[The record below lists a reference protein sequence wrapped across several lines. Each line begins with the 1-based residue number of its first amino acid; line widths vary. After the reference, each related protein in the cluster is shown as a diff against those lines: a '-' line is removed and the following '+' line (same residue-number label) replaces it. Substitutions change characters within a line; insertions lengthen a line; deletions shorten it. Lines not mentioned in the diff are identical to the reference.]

1 MPLGF
6 AEVNLFTEVIAKNFP
21 KDKKLFGKEEILFIM
36 SEMTSAEKYNN
47 NPVRKKA
54 SPHKVFKY
62 FIRYCLYRN
71 LANFDTLILLTGDKG
86 VGKSSFAIMM
96 AREWCRL
103 IGVKF
108 DPGKFIAYTNQQ
120 VQDKVQELAR
130 FMPLICDESVLFCSS
145 ENWNKRE
152 NKDLKLRL
160 AQVRTKHLFYILCF
174 PLKVAKVDKSY
185 LDSFVNY
192 WIDLFSRG
200 KGALYVRSLN
210 PSQESW
216 RIKDFQDLGS
226 YNEFSTPDVI
236 AKKLS
241 KHPNFW
247 YLITAPKPSPQLYKK
262 YLAVREKNV
271 YNQSGALANVSKQD
285 ICRALLI
292 KIFQDV
298 MMRDSSVTFKRILI
312 SIKTEYDFD
321 MKESDLKLAID
332 DANNLITKIKEEGM
346 KKYDDESSGTSGD
359 SESPE
364 TATSDL

>member
-6 AEVNLFTEVIAKNFP
+6 AEVNLFTEVIAKNFD

-36 SEMTSAEKYNN
+36 SEMTSVEKYQAPN
-47 NPVRKKA
+47 KKRA

-62 FIRYCLYRN
+62 FVRYCLYRN

-86 VGKSSFAIMM
+86 VGKSSFAIML
-96 AREWCRL
+96 AKEWCRL

-108 DPGKFIAYTNQQ
+108 DPNKYIAYTNQQ
-120 VQDKVQELAR
+120 TQDKVQDLNR

-152 NKDLKLRL
+152 NKNLKLRL

-174 PLKVAKVDKSY
+174 PLKIAKVDKSY

-226 YNEFSTPDVI
+226 YNEFSTAEMI

-247 YLITAPKPSPQLYKK
+247 YLITAPKPSEKLYKK
-262 YLAVREKNV
+262 YLLVRERNV
-271 YNQSGALANVSKQD
+271 YNQSGALANITKQD
-285 ICRALLI
+285 ICRALMI

-298 MMRDSSVTFKRILI
+298 MLRDSSVTFKRILI

-321 MKESDLKLAID
+321 MKESDLKLVLE
-332 DANNLITKIKEEGM
+332 DANNLINRIKEEG
-346 KKYDDESSGTSGD
+346 KKDYDDAESTRASGNSSDVEDASGN
-359 SESPE
+359 
-364 TATSDL
+364 L